1 MMKLLDDFSKLSIR
15 AERPQTCMEIAG
27 LPRGENVCSSI
38 LAFFLDPEEAH
49 GLETLVLDALAD
61 AGNKT
66 ETFGDGNI
74 GGNVSVKREEFTDK
88 ISTDK
93 RKRIDILIRSDDHVI
108 VIENKT
114 ARNPRIDN
122 PFDVYADYQKE
133 IAENRHKPKILLT
146 VAPSSAGSEEGFN
159 NITHARLVRE
169 IRERIG
175 RHVSDADTRYLTLFL
190 DFLNTLENLKEET
203 RMDQKLVA
211 FLAKRREDVVEL
223 LTKVED
229 FNKELDKKGKELRT
243 LIDVEGYKNVEQRF
257 WCDRKV
263 LYCDLF
269 NNIQISET
277 LTVAVEASIF
287 PEGWQLWL
295 WPHDGDEQE
304 LTDLSE
310 MKNVL
315 DRLEILADEHHDSHD
330 GYDYTVFLHHLSYD
344 HDHHETLGYEADIAS
359 VADLVQDLIDKLAA
373 EGARNR

>member
-1 MMKLLDDFSKLSIR
+1 MMKLLDDFAKLSIR
-15 AERPQTCMEIAG
+15 DERPQTFMEIAG

-49 GLETLVLDALAD
+49 GLGTLVLDALAD
-61 AGNKT
+61 AGDKT

-133 IAENRHKPKILLT
+133 IAGNRHKPKILLT
-146 VAPSSAGSEEGFN
+146 VTPSSAGSEEGFD

-169 IRERIG
+169 IRERMG
-175 RHVSDADTRYLTLFL
+175 HHVSDADTRYLTLFL
-190 DFLNTLENLKEET
+190 DFLNTLENLKEGT

-211 FLAKRREDVVEL
+211 FLAKRREYVVDL

-243 LIDVEGYKNVEQRF
+243 LIDVEGHENVEQSF
-257 WCDRKV
+257 WCDRKE
-263 LYCDLF
+263 LYYDLIHY
-269 NNIQISET
+269 IQISET
-277 LTVAVEASIF
+277 LTIVLEASIF
-287 PEGWQLWL
+287 PEGWQIWM
-295 WPHDGDEQE
+295 WPRGGDHSVLE
-304 LTDLSE
+304 DRSE
-310 MKNVL
+310 MKDVL
-315 DRLEILADEHHDSHD
+315 DRLEIPADEYYDEGFLHRLSFDHEHHENL
-330 GYDYTVFLHHLSYD
+330 GYD
-344 HDHHETLGYEADIAS
+344 EDIDS
-359 VADLVQDLIDKLAA
+359 VAELLQGLIDKLAT
-373 EGARNR
+373 EGPKNR